1 MPLNQEGGY
10 SGAEFDDDGS
20 EVLRRFAFWRDQH
33 FSPFQSIN
41 YCFMPLSILQ
51 KDQKQGKWIK
61 KAHTKQEENSLCP

>member
-1 MPLNQEGGY
+1 MTTALKFDGVLP
-10 SGAEFDDDGS
+10 SGATS
-20 EVLRRFAFWRDQH
+20 TSVL
-33 FSPFQSIN
+33 FQSIN